1 MKKRTTLSLY
11 EEKER
16 RCYMKIKNE
25 ENFVEKKE
33 KHFGFELQTNSSV

>member
-16 RCYMKIKNE
+16 RCCYMKIKNE

-33 KHFGFELQTNSSV
+33 KHVRF